1 MTFNLN
7 SFSRAMEKNDTISIL
22 YVEDQDDVRLFLS
35 KILSRHYSNV
45 ILAENGKTGLELYHQ
60 HKPDIVISDIKMPI
74 MDGLSMSG
82 RIKQSNPKAQI
93 ILTTAHSDME
103 YFIQSI
109 DIGINQYI
117 LKPIDREKLYAA
129 IENCK
134 EQVLMERQIEKQ
146 NQKLKE
152 NNDKLTLQERE
163 LRESLQKTIAL
174 KEIISKS
181 EENFRKVAE
190 NIQDAFWLKDNQKV
204 LFVNKAFESV
214 FEIESTV
221 LFDTPEAFRDFIHEE
236 DKAQFLM
243 LLQEHEATRKG
254 SMGTEFRIIT
264 PSGQIKN
271 IWYRDVFIEHEKEK
285 NQRRICMLSD
295 ISWKIEKETMQKD
308 LLVARETAQIKHR
321 LLANVS
327 HEMRTPLNGIFAM
340 SDILASTAL
349 TDQQSE
355 YLTTIREAGEEML
368 EITNSLL
375 DMHDLET
382 NQIKPD
388 LQPIRTRQF
397 FEEVAE
403 KHGKLITSRG
413 IKFRLKLSDSLP
425 EVIITDSV
433 RLHQVAEQL
442 LSNALKF
449 TEKGEIVA
457 EVSTEETDESHQQI
471 MLKISD
477 TGKGIRED
485 YLDKIFGLFSQQDDS
500 DARSYEGLG
509 VGLTICHRIAVL
521 LNGTI
526 EVESQE
532 GKGSSFSF
540 RIPVMT
546 EEREKPAKTQ
556 NTIPQLGLYILYA
569 EDKEVNQKIIS
580 IMLQNAGCK
589 VDIAENG
596 QVAVEKVNNTEYD
609 VILMDIQMPVM
620 DGITA
625 TKKLKEKSSSLP
637 PIIGV
642 SANALKADAQF
653 YIDQGLDDYISKPVK
668 ASFLYQ
674 KILEWVRKKNEKD
687 KTYKETNYQAEAE
700 KSIGEQPDL
709 DPETLIVLREQ
720 TNNDESIIQDFYSTF
735 LQEGD
740 VMMKNIKDALSE
752 NNNVLL
758 KESTHSLKGLSATIG
773 AMKVYHICSEMDC
786 LHKKNT
792 YSESNSLFVLLSRY
806 YKKLKI
812 IIEKEVLSG
821 NA

>member
-1 MTFNLN
+1 
-7 SFSRAMEKNDTISIL
+7 MEKNDTISIL

-35 KILSRHYSNV
+35 KILSRHYSNI

-60 HKPDIVISDIKMPI
+60 HKPDIVISDIKMPV

-82 RIKQSNPKAQI
+82 RIKESNPKAQI

-129 IENCK
+129 IDSCK
-134 EQVLMERQIEKQ
+134 EQVMMERKIEKQ

-152 NNDKLTLQERE
+152 NNEKLTRQERE
-163 LRESLQKTIAL
+163 LREILQKTIAL
-174 KEIISKS
+174 KEIIGKS

-190 NIQDAFWLKDNQKV
+190 NILDAFWLADNQKV

-214 FEIESTV
+214 FEIDSSDI
-221 LFDTPEAFRDFIHEE
+221 FDNPEVFKEFIHEE
-236 DKAQFLM
+236 DKAQFLL
-243 LLQEHEATRKG
+243 LLQEHETHRKG
-254 SMGTEFRIIT
+254 SIGTEFRIKT

-308 LLVARETAQIKHR
+308 LLVAQETARIKHR

-340 SDILASTAL
+340 SDILANTTLDDEQRQYLST
-349 TDQQSE
+349 
-355 YLTTIREAGEEML
+355 IKEAGEDML

-375 DMHDLET
+375 DMHELET
-382 NQIKPD
+382 TQVKPN
-388 LQPIRTRQF
+388 LQPIRTREF
-397 FEEVAE
+397 FEEVIDKHE
-403 KHGKLITSRG
+403 KQITSRG
-413 IKFRLKLSDSLP
+413 IKLTLKMDNSLP
-425 EVIITDSV
+425 EVITTDPV
-433 RLHQVAEQL
+433 RLRQVAEQL

-449 TEKGEIVA
+449 TEKGEIIA
-457 EVSTEETDESHQQI
+457 EVSQENIDESQQNI
-471 MLKISD
+471 ILKITD

-485 YLDKIFGLFSQQDDS
+485 YLDKIFVLFSQQDDS

-509 VGLTICHRIAVL
+509 VGLTICQRIAVL
-521 LNGTI
+521 MQGVI
-526 EVESQE
+526 EVESEE

-540 RIPVMT
+540 IFPVAKDDKD
-546 EEREKPAKTQ
+546 KPAKTQ
-556 NTIPQLGLYILYA
+556 STVPQLGLHVLYA

-596 QVAVEKVNNTEYD
+596 QEALERFEKAEYD
-609 VILMDIQMPVM
+609 IILMDIQMPVM

-625 TKKLKEKSSSLP
+625 TRELRKRYADLP
-637 PIIGV
+637 PIIGI
-642 SANALKADAQF
+642 SANALKADAQH

-668 ASFLYQ
+668 ASLLYQ
-674 KILEWVRKKNEKD
+674 KITEWVLEKE
-687 KTYKETNYQAEAE
+687 ETNESATETEYIPVAEENIAG
-700 KSIGEQPDL
+700 KADL
-709 DPETLIVLREQ
+709 DSETLKILKEQ
-720 TNNDESIIQDFYSTF
+720 TNNDESIIKDLYSTF
-735 LQEGD
+735 IEEGD
-740 VMMKNIKDALSE
+740 VMMMNIKNALSD
-752 NNNVLL
+752 NDTVLL

-786 LHKKNT
+786 LHKKST
-792 YSESNSLFVLLSRY
+792 FSKSEALFVILSRY
-806 YKKLKI
+806 YNKLKT
-812 IIEKEVLSG
+812 IIEKEVLNH